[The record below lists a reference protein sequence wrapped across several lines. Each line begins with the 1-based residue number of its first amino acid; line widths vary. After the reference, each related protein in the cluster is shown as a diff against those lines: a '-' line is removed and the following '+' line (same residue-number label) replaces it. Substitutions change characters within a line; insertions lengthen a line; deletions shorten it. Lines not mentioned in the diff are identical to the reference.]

1 MDPGANQIVGRQK
14 QAIWLS
20 KIEMAAVV
28 FNFALLH
35 IATLLTYYLSKNKY
49 TETLFRQGKQ
59 MVN

>member
-35 IATLLTYYLSKNKY
+35 MATLLTYYLSKNK
-49 TETLFRQGKQ
+49 
-59 MVN
+59 

>member
-35 IATLLTYYLSKNKY
+35 VAISIIYLLIVKKN
-49 TETLFRQGKQ
+49 
-59 MVN
+59 